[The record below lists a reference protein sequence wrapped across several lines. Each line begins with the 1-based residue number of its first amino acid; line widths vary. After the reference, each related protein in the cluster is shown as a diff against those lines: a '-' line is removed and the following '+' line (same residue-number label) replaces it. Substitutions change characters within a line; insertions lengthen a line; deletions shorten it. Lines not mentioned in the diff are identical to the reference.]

1 MKMNIKLEDS
11 KLKVGVDIDGV
22 LGDQVSPILPKI
34 NKKFCIKLKK
44 KDIIKWDFEFGDS
57 NIEIEINNALL
68 CRDFVLNMP
77 VINGA
82 KNGIKYLQKNFSVVI
97 ASSRPKKTEKETIY
111 WLSNNFNIHEYIN
124 TFNKNKGSL
133 EVDILIDDN
142 ISNIKNFSK
151 NNRIGILFSQP
162 WNQKRQ
168 EIKYMISKKKV
179 FCCIDWKNVI
189 DTLKI
194 LNK

>member
-1 MKMNIKLEDS
+1 MNFDLRNS

-22 LGDQVSPILPKI
+22 LGDQVSPVLSKIHEKYDIILE
-34 NKKFCIKLKK
+34 K
-44 KDIIKWDFEFGDS
+44 KDIIEWDFEFGNT

-82 KNGIKYLQKNFSVVI
+82 KDGIKYLQKNYSVFI
-97 ASSRPKKTEKETIY
+97 ASSRPKKTEKETLQ
-111 WLSNNFNIHEYIN
+111 WLSSEFNIYGYIN
-124 TFNKNKGSL
+124 TRNINKGSL
-133 EVDILIDDN
+133 EFDILIDDN
-142 ISNIKNFSK
+142 LTNIENFSR
-151 NNRIGILFSQP
+151 NQGIGILFSQP

-168 EIKYMISKKKV
+168 TIKDLISKHKV
-179 FCCIDWKNVI
+179 FCCDNWKSI
-189 DTLKI
+189 EDTMNI